1 MSDDTATRAATLL
14 RAALDLPAAE
24 REAWIERE
32 CGDDAALLAR
42 LRRLLE
48 LDRRDSLPLDAPVDA
63 LAAQVMLDED
73 EDGPDVEPGARLG
86 PYRLVRELGRGGMG
100 SVWLAQRDDGEFG
113 QQVALKLIRLGMDS
127 ARVQRQFR
135 RERDLLARLRHPN
148 IAALLDGGLDGRG
161 RPWFAMER
169 IEGVPLGEWIGQRP
183 GLRQRLE
190 LFVKLCGAVAHAHQ
204 HLIVHRD
211 LKPSNVLV
219 QADGEP
225 CLLDFGIARLV
236 EQGDT
241 ERTATAH
248 RFLTLDF
255 AAPEQLRGEPVG
267 TSADVY
273 ALGLILF
280 ELLTGVRYRSVQAK
294 DDDATLRPSQALSL
308 TDARDDAPARVSRA
322 DLRGDLDAIVLRA
335 LAHEPG
341 RRYPGAQQLADDVQR
356 YLDGQPIQA
365 RPDSFGY
372 RTAKFVRRNR
382 LAVAMASMAMV
393 ALLGG
398 FGVSL
403 WQTRRAEQ
411 EAHRATVIKEYLIGL
426 FDAGRT
432 NQAGAAALERPIV
445 AMLDDSAGKLAGEL
459 DSEPTLRDEIYGILV
474 EIFDANAQET
484 RAQALAAERVRQA
497 ALAFGPDDPRVVPA
511 LLMQAGVALN
521 HSQSDQVPPLLDRVR
536 AILDAAGDATS
547 LDRALWWQYQGYYLM
562 QSDTDPVAALR
573 DLARACD
580 LLRQRHPDSDEL
592 LVALTQFAQAQLGGD
607 RAGGTLAV
615 IDELRARAIHK
626 HGADHLYV
634 TQADFLKARY
644 WMQHGS
650 PQQAVDLLR
659 ATRQR
664 LEKFGG
670 EGHNDVVVASYYE
683 VSALLDMQ
691 RVEDAE
697 AAWRLADRRRRT
709 YHADDAML
717 ASAFQGLRNRID
729 DLEQAGDKP
738 IP

>member
-1 MSDDTATRAATLL
+1 MPEFDARLAALL
-14 RAALDLPAAE
+14 RAALDLPE
-24 REAWIERE
+24 TGREDFIMRE
-32 CGDDAALLAR
+32 CAGDIPLAAR
-42 LRRLLE
+42 LRHLLE
-48 LDRRDSLPLDAPVDA
+48 LDVAKALPLDAPVDA
-63 LAAQVMLDED
+63 LAGALLSE
-73 EDGPDVEPGARLG
+73 PDDAAIEAGTVIG
-86 PYRLVRELGRGGMG
+86 PYRLARELGSGGMG
-100 SVWLAQRDDGEFG
+100 AVWLAERSDGEFE
-113 QQVALKLIRLGMDS
+113 QRVALKLIRLGMDS
-127 ARVQRQFR
+127 SWILRQFR
-135 RERDLLARLRHPN
+135 IERDVLARLRHPN
-148 IAALLDGGLDGRG
+148 IAALIDGGLDARG
-161 RPWFAMER
+161 RPWFAMELVD
-169 IEGVPLGEWIGQRP
+169 GVSLGEWVSRRHP
-183 GLRQRLE
+183 DLRTRLK
-190 LFVKLCGAVAHAHQ
+190 LFVKLCRAVAHAHQ
-204 HLIVHRD
+204 HLVVHRD

-219 QADGEP
+219 QADDEP
-225 CLLDFGIARLV
+225 RLLDFGIAKLV
-236 EQGDT
+236 AQEDG
-241 ERTATAH
+241 ERTVTIH
-248 RFLTLDF
+248 RFLTSDF
-255 AAPEQLRGEPVG
+255 AAPEQLRNEPVG
-267 TSADVY
+267 TSTDVY

-280 ELLTGVRYRSVQAK
+280 ELLTGLRYRSVRSV
-294 DDDATLRPSQALSL
+294 DSDITLRPSDALAAATHLES
-308 TDARDDAPARVSRA
+308 APAHVSRT
-322 DLRGDLDAIVLRA
+322 DLRGDLDAIVMHA
-335 LAHEPG
+335 LAGEPE

-356 YLDGQPIQA
+356 HLDGKPIEA

-372 RTAKFVRRNR
+372 RAAKFMRRNR
-382 LAVAMASMAMV
+382 LAVSTISMALL
-393 ALLGG
+393 ALLAG

-445 AMLDDSAGKLAGEL
+445 AMLDDNAGKLAGEL

-497 ALAFGPDDPRVVPA
+497 ASAFGPDDPRVVPA

-521 HSQSDQVPPLLDRVR
+521 HSHTDQAPALLDRAR
-536 AILDAAGDATS
+536 AILDAAGDASS

-562 QSDTDPVAALR
+562 QSDTDPVTALR

-580 LLRQRHPDSDEL
+580 LLRQRYPDSDEL
-592 LVALTQFAQAQLGGD
+592 LVALTQFAQAQLVGD
-607 RAGGTLAV
+607 RTGGALAV
-615 IDELRARAIHK
+615 IDELHARAIRK

-644 WMQHGS
+644 WMQRGS
-650 PQQAVDLLR
+650 PQRAVDLLR

-697 AAWRLADRRRRT
+697 AAWGVADQRRLRH
-709 YHADDAML
+709 HADDAVL

-729 DLEQAGDKP
+729 DLEQAGGKP
-738 IP
+738 SP